1 MNVNVEK
8 LSENQVKIAIQLDAS
23 EFQGAI
29 KQAFDKVVKNVKI
42 DGFRQGKV
50 PLIFILAALAMNHYM
65 KKQ

>member
-42 DGFRQGKV
+42 DGFRQERYL
-50 PLIFILAALAMNHYM
+50 LIFILAALAMNHYM

>member
-1 MNVNVEK
+1 M
-8 LSENQVKIAIQLDAS
+8 QC

-50 PLIFILAALAMNHYM
+50 PFNIYISRFGYESLYGEAVNIAINENYVKAVVETMF
-65 KKQ
+65 K